1 MLTAAQT
8 ADILRTSAASLDE
21 FADRGDMVTVARA
34 HALALPLPLNTPK
47 AQVEAALDERL
58 RLLIQR
64 VGAAEPELL
73 QRLQRV
79 VMVETLDMALHG
91 LRCCSDID
99 LADDIERLLAVACS
113 N

>member
-1 MLTAAQT
+1 MLTTAQT
-8 ADILRTSAASLDE
+8 AEILRTSAASLDE

-34 HALALPLPLNTPK
+34 HALALPLNTPK

-64 VGAAEPELL
+64 IGAAEPELL
-73 QRLQRV
+73 QRMQRV

-91 LRCCSDID
+91 MRCCSDID
-99 LADDIERLLAVACS
+99 LVNDIERLLAVACS